1 MLAETW
7 LEYRGGAR
15 ARALIRE
22 RGLDASSL
30 AGIAGPASGPRW
42 LVLYAIDR
50 LLIERGLPVAPR
62 PGRPR
67 LLVGASAGAW
77 RMLALASPRPL
88 ETLDA
93 LMQGYARMVFPPGV
107 SPQQVSAAYRELLS
121 RLFADDA
128 AAMLARPEVEL
139 AIHAVRGRG
148 PWPWRG
154 KPGQS
159 VALGSAAL
167 ARIAGVAAVPWL
179 ERGLFRSGPA
189 DPTFDGRQHPLTAE
203 NLVAAARASG
213 TVPFYM
219 EPVSDIA
226 GAPGLWFDGGLLDY
240 HLRHGHLAGDAS
252 GGDASGDDVSDG
264 VLLFPHFRREVLP
277 VWFDRYW
284 PNRQAGEREL
294 ADVLQLYPSRAFV
307 DSLPGAHIPDRDDFF
322 RYADRPEERI
332 RRWMEAVKLGER
344 MAEQFADDLDSGR
357 LAERIQP
364 L

>member
-1 MLAETW
+1 M
-7 LEYRGGAR
+7 
-15 ARALIRE
+15 IRE

-42 LVLYAIDR
+42 LVLYALDR
-50 LLIERGLPVAPR
+50 LLIERGLPTAPR
-62 PGRPR
+62 SGRPR

-77 RMLALASPRPL
+77 RMLALASSRPR
-88 ETLDA
+88 ETLEA
-93 LMQGYARMVFPPGV
+93 LMQGYARMVFPDKV
-107 SPQQVSAAYRELLS
+107 SPQQVSAAYRELLG

-128 AAMLARPEVEL
+128 ATMLARPEVEL

-148 PWPWRG
+148 AWPWRG
-154 KPGQS
+154 KPGQG
-159 VALGSAAL
+159 VALGGAAI
-167 ARIAGVAAVPWL
+167 ARIVGAGGVPWL

-189 DPTFDGRQHPLTAE
+189 DRSFDGRQHPLTAE

-219 EPVSDIA
+219 EPVEDIA

-240 HLRHGHLAGDAS
+240 HLRHAHLDGATAP
-252 GGDASGDDVSDG
+252 DG

-284 PNRQAGEREL
+284 PNRQAGEDQL

-307 DSLPGAHIPDRDDFF
+307 EGLPGGHIPDRDDFF